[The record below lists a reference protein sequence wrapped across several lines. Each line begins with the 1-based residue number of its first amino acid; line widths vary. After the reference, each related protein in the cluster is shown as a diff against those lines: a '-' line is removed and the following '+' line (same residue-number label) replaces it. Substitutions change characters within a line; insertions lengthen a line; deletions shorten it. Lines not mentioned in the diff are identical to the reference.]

1 MIENSRSPSPRWGV
15 TLKIV
20 VGLSFAIGIG
30 ALVVAFRSIIGPL
43 LLAIILAYLLH
54 PLAVRLSTI
63 TRLRWRASVSVIFI
77 LLLVIIAGLFTAVG
91 VAVVSQIESLIGLV
105 GNFVNTTLPQM
116 IENLD
121 QLTFT
126 LGPWTFDFSQ
136 FEVSSLIDQALT
148 NLRAVIGQA
157 TGVIEVVFTGA
168 IGTIGWLAFIVLVS
182 YFVLADAGRVP
193 DALSFITIPGYDY
206 DIRRL
211 SRELGRT
218 WNIYLRGQ
226 FFIIL
231 IVILSA
237 WLLFSILGLRYALVI
252 ALLTG
257 LARFVP
263 YIGPIFTNII
273 TFVVAFFQASN
284 YFNLE
289 PIVYALIVVGLAI
302 IFDQA
307 FDNLIT
313 PRILG
318 ESLGVHP
325 AAVLIAALILAQS
338 IGFVGLVLAAPVLAS
353 LRLLIRYMGRKMFDL
368 DPWPEPEQTSP
379 AIVYPWQRFAAWQQE
394 RLGSSSSAQTMEK
407 VSDESTE
414 SSGEESAE

>member
-1 MIENSRSPSPRWGV
+1 MSENTAPSSPRWGV

-30 ALVVAFRSIIGPL
+30 VLLVAFRSIIGPL

-54 PLAVRLSTI
+54 PLAVRLSSI
-63 TRLRWRASVSVIFI
+63 TRLNWRASVSLVFI
-77 LLLVIIAGLFTAVG
+77 LLLVVIAGLFTAVG
-91 VAVVSQIESLIGLV
+91 VAVVSQIESLVNLV
-105 GNFVNTTLPQM
+105 ENFVNTTLPQM
-116 IENLD
+116 LDNLD
-121 QLTFT
+121 QMTFT
-126 LGPWTFDFSQ
+126 LGPWSFNLSQ
-136 FEVSSLIDQALT
+136 FEASNLVDQALN
-148 NLRAVIGQA
+148 NLRSVIGQA
-157 TGVIEVVFTGA
+157 TGVIEVVLTGA
-168 IGTIGWLAFIVLVS
+168 IGTVGWTAFIVLVS

-218 WNIYLRGQ
+218 WNIYVRGQ

-231 IVILSA
+231 MVILSA
-237 WLLFSILGLRYALVI
+237 WLLFSILGLRYALAI

-257 LARFVP
+257 LARFIP
-263 YIGPIFTNII
+263 YIGPLITNLI

-302 IFDQA
+302 VFDQV

-318 ESLGVHP
+318 ESLGVPP

-338 IGFVGLVLAAPVLAS
+338 IGFVGLVLAAPMLAS

-368 DPWPEPEQTSP
+368 DPWPEPEPTSP
-379 AIVYPWQRFAAWQQE
+379 AIVFPWQRFARWRQQ
-394 RLGSSSSAQTMEK
+394 RLEK
-407 VSDESTE
+407 
-414 SSGEESAE
+414 SSGEQESADAPDETPRTSDGESA